1 MKPSNCAAYHVLFFL
16 QKKAK
21 CNFSCTVRKTAIFLS
36 EKYLK
41 EYVTKHLKSILKS
54 YSGSKT
60 GPRFP
65 NGIKWGSHLDSIF
78 FSRIPKKMLVQ
89 PTGILPEDYQDYK
102 KKNKKKLGFLGF
114 YKKTREKILGFHR
127 KTFFWIPIFFTSDS
141 KFFFW
146 DSGIL
151 DQKKYDFCDIC
162 DPVFCGGVQIIKVT
176 YFQH

>member
-78 FSRIPKKMLVQ
+78 FFSDSKKNASA
-89 PTGILPEDYQDYK
+89 TNWDSTWRLPGLQ
-102 KKNKKKLGFLGF
+102 KKNKKNWDSVGF

-127 KTFFWIPIFFTSDS
+127 KTFFFIPIFFTSDS

-162 DPVFCGGVQIIKVT
+162 DPAANP
-176 YFQH
+176 

>member
-1 MKPSNCAAYHVLFFL
+1 MKPSNCANYHVLFFL

-54 YSGSKT
+54 YLGSKT
-60 GPRFP
+60 GPRFS

-78 FSRIPKKMLVQ
+78 FSRIQKKMLVQ

-102 KKNKKKLGFLGF
+102 KKT
-114 YKKTREKILGFHR
+114 KKTGIL
-127 KTFFWIPIFFTSDS
+127 WDS
-141 KFFFW
+141 TKKPVKRFW
-146 DSGIL
+146 DSTEKLFFWFQVFSHRIQSFFSPGL
-151 DQKKYDFCDIC
+151 WTKKSTMFVISATLT
-162 DPVFCGGVQIIKVT
+162 FR
-176 YFQH
+176 